1 MPLWVA
7 AIDRPLNQ
15 LRPLWLTA
23 TVRNAFENYISP
35 TKNKIT
41 SKANHGEFRILTLRT
56 VTFVTFFPF
65 LPILGFRLLM
75 PATKIGCSM
84 EKDIDEVLQTH
95 TVFTNVSK
103 GQVAKREDLIKAF
116 GKDDLT
122 EVCKEILSKGELQVS
137 DKERQNQLDSLFK
150 DIATTVADKCVNPE
164 SKRPYPVSMI
174 EKAMKDIHFSMKP
187 NRNAKQQALDV
198 IPQLKAIMPLER
210 AQMRLKVQFSG
221 KDARK
226 QREKLAKLTTSI
238 ESEHWDAGELNMG
251 SGSEELDISKHVSKS
266 DLRIMSLS
274 SIFGLIASSE
284 ALNDADWKPDDIS
297 SKERTGVCVGVGMS
311 DLVAICE
318 TNEALKQS
326 YTKGPNHTV
335 STACATGSHAIG
347 DASHITA
354 PHEEGLGALLA
365 MRRAIDDAKL
375 RPSDITYVNAHA
387 TSTPLGDAVELRAI
401 TKITPLNT
409 LGSNGI
415 PAFLLGVVSLVRT
428 GYIPSLLSC

>member
-1 MPLWVA
+1 MAKIFTPTNQIRLTNVA
-7 AIDRPLNQ
+7 V
-15 LRPLWLTA
+15 
-23 TVRNAFENYISP
+23 VRMKKGGKRFEIACY
-35 TKNKIT
+35 KNKVV
-41 SKANHGEFRILTLRT
+41 SWRNN
-56 VTFVTFFPF
+56 V
-65 LPILGFRLLM
+65 
-75 PATKIGCSM
+75 

-174 EKAMKDIHFSMKP
+174 EKAMKDIHFSIKP

-238 ESEHWDAGELNMG
+238 ESENWDAGELNM
-251 SGSEELDISKHVSKS
+251 
-266 DLRIMSLS
+266 
-274 SIFGLIASSE
+274 
-284 ALNDADWKPDDIS
+284 
-297 SKERTGVCVGVGMS
+297 
-311 DLVAICE
+311 ICNIDPGHYRE
-318 TNEALKQS
+318 VDEIVHS
-326 YTKGPNHTV
+326 TKGI
-335 STACATGSHAIG
+335 SG
-347 DASHITA
+347 
-354 PHEEGLGALLA
+354 
-365 MRRAIDDAKL
+365 
-375 RPSDITYVNAHA
+375 
-387 TSTPLGDAVELRAI
+387 
-401 TKITPLNT
+401 
-409 LGSNGI
+409 
-415 PAFLLGVVSLVRT
+415 FLE
-428 GYIPSLLSC
+428 LLSLKEITEGEEMLE